1 MGNKLISTRYPF
13 LPCSIHVRLANRKN
27 MNLDVQG
34 LIDTGFS
41 GDIAIP
47 ASSELR
53 EYPAD
58 AYTTWAMADGSEV
71 LAPIYLGTIRFPD
84 LEEEVGVMAGVTVT
98 VLGDQPLIGQGL
110 LRNFTLTLDH
120 GRKVILEL

>member
-1 MGNKLISTRYPF
+1 
-13 LPCSIHVRLANRKN
+13 

-41 GDIAIP
+41 GDIAILS
-47 ASSELR
+47 SSELR

-58 AYTTWAMADGSEV
+58 AYATWAMADGSEV

-84 LEEEVGVMAGVTVT
+84 LEEEAGVMAGVTVT
-98 VLGDQPLIGQGL
+98 VLGDQTLIGQGI

-120 GRKVILEL
+120 GRKVILEP